1 MSMEEPTMVFSSG
14 DREIRVNFGVITGR
28 EVTAAEVDE
37 LARELSARVD
47 TFSIVSEQR
56 YEFSGDGRG
65 RRPPG
70 EDRGREPDRRRA
82 PRPSG
87 RDRRAVG
94 RRLRGGAHAAA
105 PNRLSDNARVQVRE
119 ATRDDWED
127 VKELLAEL
135 GRPDVRDDP
144 DEPQH
149 RARFEQYLAR
159 DDALALVAEHDGA
172 VVGFVDVE
180 FRQRLNFLQPE
191 AWVPDLVVAEAARGT
206 GAGRAL
212 LEEVERRAIERDT
225 WGMALESAN
234 WRESSHAFY
243 EHVGWSDVA
252 KAFSRTFGG
261 VEWPPP
267 KR

>member
-1 MSMEEPTMVFSSG
+1 M
-14 DREIRVNFGVITGR
+14 N
-28 EVTAAEVDE
+28 
-37 LARELSARVD
+37 
-47 TFSIVSEQR
+47 
-56 YEFSGDGRG
+56 
-65 RRPPG
+65 
-70 EDRGREPDRRRA
+70 
-82 PRPSG
+82 
-87 RDRRAVG
+87 
-94 RRLRGGAHAAA
+94 
-105 PNRLSDNARVQVRE
+105 VRE
-119 ATRDDWED
+119 ATSADWED

-144 DEPQH
+144 DEPKH
-149 RARFEQYLAR
+149 RERFEQYLAR
-159 DDALALVAEHDGA
+159 DDALALVAEHEGA

-191 AWVPDLVVAEAARGT
+191 AWVPDLVVVEAARGT

-212 LEEVERRAIERDT
+212 LEEVERRAIERDS

-267 KR
+267 KRCAAPC

>member
-1 MSMEEPTMVFSSG
+1 
-14 DREIRVNFGVITGR
+14 
-28 EVTAAEVDE
+28 
-37 LARELSARVD
+37 
-47 TFSIVSEQR
+47 
-56 YEFSGDGRG
+56 
-65 RRPPG
+65 
-70 EDRGREPDRRRA
+70 
-82 PRPSG
+82 
-87 RDRRAVG
+87 VG

-105 PNRLSDNARVQVRE
+105 AYGLSHNARVHVRE
-119 ATRDDWED
+119 ATSDDWER

-144 DEPQH
+144 DEPEH

-159 DDALALVAEHDGA
+159 HDALALVAEHDGA
-172 VVGFVDVE
+172 IVGFVDVE

-252 KAFSRTFGG
+252 KAFSRVFGD
-261 VEWPPP
+261 VEWPPRP
-267 KR
+267 R